1 MKKLL
6 PLLVIL
12 LASCATTGAVVNDSD
27 TVTLQNRSKEY
38 DKYDLWLKF
47 VEANGKPLNPGP
59 FTRPTKAKYKIL
71 PGNGKVIVDVTYV
84 EHFNLMKNSIC
95 LHRLIPFSATIEKG
109 KTYVVE
115 ATVNDNRITAWI
127 AEHGTEKIVSPVASK
142 ELVRCS
148 HSDSSLF
155 LITE

>member
-27 TVTLQNRSKEY
+27 TVTLQNQSKEY
-38 DKYDLWLKF
+38 DKYDLWLEF
-47 VEANGKPLNPGP
+47 VEANGKPLSPGF
-59 FTRPTKAKYKIL
+59 FTAPGRAQYKIL
-71 PGNGKVIVDVTYV
+71 PGNGKVIVDVTYL
-84 EHFNLMKNSIC
+84 EHFNLMKSRVC

-109 KTYVVE
+109 KTYVVD
-115 ATVNDNRITAWI
+115 ATVNGNRITAWI
-127 AEHGTEKIVSPVASK
+127 AEHGTEKIVSPIASK

-148 HSDSSLF
+148 HSDNSLF
-155 LITE
+155 LITK